1 MKQYQKEVEQYLL
14 QTEQQTLKQ
23 IKADYTAALKQV
35 NQRIDEL
42 TKEHEAHPELI
53 GKVYQRSYQEKL
65 KKQLET
71 ALAELPEKNL
81 EHTTTYL
88 QQSYQDAFIGA
99 NYSTLREGYD
109 LFLPYDTEKMIKA
122 IYNSPAGFKISGANY
137 EGDIRVLRK
146 KVQSALSRGLASGMD
161 YHSISQLAAS
171 KLNMGYNNM
180 RRIIAT
186 EGHRVQ
192 NEAKMDCMNDAK
204 AAGADIVKE
213 WSAVMDSKTRP
224 RHSVLDGQVRELDE
238 PFTAMGADVMYPG
251 GFGIASEDIHCR
263 CCLLQRSRRTLSEE
277 KTRQLKNYAAYRK
290 EYIETSKR
298 IGEIRVKTADGT
310 KNVNAERLA
319 LLGAVGSSPKKVQ
332 DCLKDTSVEIGR
344 IGASAYDYENDIL
357 YVAKNATREEI
368 IHEIGHAID
377 AKLIDSEKRDTLLR
391 KAVEGLTISDVSTEI
406 YYDASDNAEEI
417 CIVHS
422 DRFISEYQGRIYV
435 KSMENSLDEEQNIRV
450 DCMLEYISEGYR
462 EYIVNGEH
470 LKEAD
475 PELYSLLE
483 EVMSDDR

>member
-1 MKQYQKEVEQYLL
+1 MKQYQKEVERYLL
-14 QTEQQTLKQ
+14 QTEQKTLKQ
-23 IKADYTAALKQV
+23 IKADYTTALEQV

-171 KLNMGYNNM
+171 KLNIGYNNM

-277 KTRQLKNYAAYRK
+277 KTRQLKNYAAYRSQYSNTMNQLK
-290 EYIETSKR
+290 GGHLARNGSDSNKKIVRIELGEIDTSKS
-298 IGEIRVKTADGT
+298 EEAVAYFNESIRNEPIENCIIIQKDG
-310 KNVNAERLA
+310 KVIRFLGDIDSVEFDNVYLSGSYITHNHVVDAEHPPISFGKDDFDFLK
-319 LLGAVGSSPKKVQ
+319 LHQ
-332 DCLKDTSVEIGR
+332 DCILHCANLDYDYSVKVLKD
-344 IGASAYDYENDIL
+344 
-357 YVAKNATREEI
+357 
-368 IHEIGHAID
+368 
-377 AKLIDSEKRDTLLR
+377 
-391 KAVEGLTISDVSTEI
+391 
-406 YYDASDNAEEI
+406 
-417 CIVHS
+417 
-422 DRFISEYQGRIYV
+422 ISELSYNQLWIEALEPQYMIDTDIQHNIFYMLDQKGYV
-435 KSMENSLDEEQNIRV
+435 KYERKRINTNST
-450 DCMLEYISEGYR
+450 
-462 EYIVNGEH
+462 
-470 LKEAD
+470 
-475 PELYSLLE
+475 
-483 EVMSDDR
+483 